1 VNPGAESRLQRLYG
15 LPLEEFTQARDEA
28 ARQIRAEDREAA
40 EILAAARK
48 PTRAAWAVNQLARIE
63 PAGIRAL
70 LDSAD
75 RLREA
80 RAPETVREAMR
91 EQRDA
96 LEGLVRTVRER
107 LDLSEAGVER
117 VRETLQAATIDPE
130 ARELLERGRFT
141 RERQAAA
148 FVPGEI
154 GAGGSRRA
162 ASRPATAQR
171 GRTRRAAEQRL
182 SAARARVDEASAEL
196 ERAVAGAEEARAAV
210 ESAQA
215 RLARAEREEAQA
227 RARLD
232 A

>member
-48 PTRAAWAVNQLARIE
+48 PTRAAWVVNQLARIE

-154 GAGGSRRA
+154 GAGGSRRRRSGA
-162 ASRPATAQR
+162 VRVARPSSGSPPPARGSTRQAPSSSGRWPAPRRPGPRWRAPRPA
-171 GRTRRAAEQRL
+171 
-182 SAARARVDEASAEL
+182 
-196 ERAVAGAEEARAAV
+196 
-210 ESAQA
+210 
-215 RLARAEREEAQA
+215 
-227 RARLD
+227 
-232 A
+232 